1 VRRSSP
7 HERGPPPLFSVLVGN
22 VLEWYDFVVFA
33 FLAPVIGARAK
44 GCARMRKSSSSSHA
58 SLTIDA

>member
-1 VRRSSP
+1 MSAAPS
-7 HERGPPPLFSVLVGN
+7 PPLFSVLLGNIGN

-44 GCARMRKSSSSSHA
+44 GRARMRKSSSSSHA
-58 SLTIDA
+58 PLTIDA